1 MAIHTFAAIYIGT
14 YDVSLKVFEFTNRK
28 KFHEVDHIRSRQELG
43 KGAYGTGTIGY
54 EQVEELCETL
64 AQFKEIMESYKVDSY
79 EVCAAAALRDTT
91 NEIFVL
97 DQIYLRTGFRVK
109 VLSNSEHRFISYKA
123 VAGSPV
129 FEEMIKT
136 SAAVVD
142 VGGARRSTA
151 CRRGRSKG
159 YSIRKK
165 HSSCRSA
172 PYRGTYQ
179 RKLYRK

>member
-142 VGGARRSTA
+142 VGGA
-151 CRRGRSKG
+151 
-159 YSIRKK
+159 SI
-165 HSSCRSA
+165 
-172 PYRGTYQ
+172 P
-179 RKLYRK
+179 

>member
-79 EVCAAAALRDTT
+79 EVSAAAALRDTT
-91 NEIFVL
+91 NEIFAVS
-97 DQIYLRTGFRVK
+97 YTHLRAHET
-109 VLSNSEHRFISYKA
+109 
-123 VAGSPV
+123 
-129 FEEMIKT
+129 
-136 SAAVVD
+136 
-142 VGGARRSTA
+142 
-151 CRRGRSKG
+151 
-159 YSIRKK
+159 
-165 HSSCRSA
+165 
-172 PYRGTYQ
+172 
-179 RKLYRK
+179 

>member
-129 FEEMIKT
+129 FESNPVVSILLDPKSQFALFSSFLFT
-136 SAAVVD
+136 SKCVVS
-142 VGGARRSTA
+142 VT
-151 CRRGRSKG
+151 
-159 YSIRKK
+159 
-165 HSSCRSA
+165 
-172 PYRGTYQ
+172 
-179 RKLYRK
+179 L

>member
-109 VLSNSEHRFISYKA
+109 VLSLSLIHI
-123 VAGSPV
+123 
-129 FEEMIKT
+129 
-136 SAAVVD
+136 
-142 VGGARRSTA
+142 
-151 CRRGRSKG
+151 
-159 YSIRKK
+159 
-165 HSSCRSA
+165 
-172 PYRGTYQ
+172 
-179 RKLYRK
+179 